1 MSYNVLQ
8 MKRIISI
15 MLCLPLLMTACKNDT
30 EVDNPDSTPITLL
43 ANIGSIGVETR
54 GIGVISDSYASELP
68 VNFARIDQS
77 STDGSYSSYSDAT
90 ALDATRAAGSNKQQ
104 ITFATLQTYLS
115 DATYNSSKFVGW
127 YPRATL
133 TSGAVTFT
141 VDGSTDIMLTNE
153 VTGSPSA
160 KFNQE
165 AQAFTFAHQL
175 TQLQLKVY
183 AESNKAVTD
192 WGTISTIKVKNQQT
206 ACTVTLPNQVTFSDG
221 TESNVPF
228 TGVTSAALPVGSTV
242 NSGYVMIP
250 EVAASGTLTLEIV
263 TTLGGTKNVTL
274 TAPATGGLAKSNAY
288 VYTLKFTQ
296 TSISVV
302 GTAQVGEW
310 ITAATNNYE
319 VDASTGALNLSSNGT
334 ANSYIARPNGV
345 YKFNAT
351 VMGNGA
357 TTAASTI
364 VSASNGTQSAP
375 AIVPSTLAPTAALVV
390 WETGST
396 SGSVIESGSL
406 SLANGYVTFRT
417 TSTSTPGNAV
427 IAVTDGTNILW
438 SWHIW
443 KVNYNPNVEYDTYS
457 RYPAGSSTF
466 KMMKYNLG
474 ATEISNWSGTATNAG
489 DMGLFYQWGR
499 KDPFVGATGWSGT
512 TPVPVTYASGYDYG
526 TTANATAGADASASL
541 AYAVKN
547 PTKFIL
553 NASTT
558 NDWLNATAYTAQCD
572 NLWGNPNAT
581 ATMPNPERGSKSIYD
596 PCPPG
601 WRVPS
606 QESFQIFTQNGV
618 SDGTRNVLGAWAKGW
633 TFYTQAYLSGST
645 SYWPALGYRDY
656 STGTFTNIGSIGYY
670 WSSSSAFSGNASAN
684 FLGFRSGN
692 VYTAISDARGRA
704 FLLRC
709 SQE

>member
-1 MSYNVLQ
+1 

-15 MLCLPLLMTACKNDT
+15 MLFLPLLMTACKNDT

-54 GIGVISDSYASELP
+54 GSGVIDDSYASNLD
-68 VNFARIDQS
+68 VNFARIDQGDNGAYPENDTYPLS
-77 STDGSYSSYSDAT
+77 PYFAST
-90 ALDATRAAGSNKQQ
+90 ALAATRAAGSGNRS
-104 ITFATLQTYLS
+104 ITFATPQTYSL
-115 DATYNSSKFVGW
+115 YNSKFVGW
-127 YPRATL
+127 YPRAAM
-133 TSGAVTFT
+133 TSGAVNFT

-153 VTGSPSA
+153 VEGSSSST
-160 KFNQE
+160 FNSGE
-165 AQAFTFAHQL
+165 NKTFTFAHQL

-192 WGTISTIKVKNQQT
+192 WGTITSIKVTNQQT
-206 ACTVTLPNQVTFSDG
+206 QCNVILPDRVSFVDG
-221 TESNVPF
+221 AESNVAF

-364 VSASNGTQSAP
+364 VSASNGTQSAT
-375 AIVPSTLAPTAALVV
+375 AIVPSTLAPTAAFVV
-390 WETGST
+390 WETGNT

-499 KDPFVGATGWSGT
+499 KDPFVGAAGWSGN
-512 TPVPVTYASGYDYG
+512 TPVPVTYASGYANG
-526 TTANATAGADASASL
+526 TTANSTAGADASASL
-541 AYAVKN
+541 VYAVKN

-553 NASTT
+553 GNSSTF
-558 NDWLNATAYTAQCD
+558 DWLNASDYTAQRD

-581 ATMPNPERGSKSIYD
+581 ATQPNPERGSKSIYD

-606 QESFQIFTQNGV
+606 QESFRIFAEDGDNDGTVNGV
-618 SDGTRNVLGAWAKGW
+618 SGW
-633 TFYTQAYLSGST
+633 VNGYTFYTQSYQSGST
-645 SYWPALGYRDY
+645 SYWPALGYYWDGVL
-656 STGTFTNIGSIGYY
+656 SDLGTNGYY
-670 WSSSSAFSGNASAN
+670 WHSSSNADVSASNMVFSDRYIAPMVGNGRSA
-684 FLGFRSGN
+684 GFA
-692 VYTAISDARGRA
+692 V
-704 FLLRC
+704 RC
-709 SQE
+709 AQE

>member
-1 MSYNVLQ
+1 
-8 MKRIISI
+8 
-15 MLCLPLLMTACKNDT
+15 
-30 EVDNPDSTPITLL
+30 L

-54 GIGVISDSYASELP
+54 GSGVISDSYASELP

-77 STDGSYSSYSDAT
+77 STDGSYSLYSAAT
-90 ALDATRAAGSNKQQ
+90 ALNATRAAGSDKQQ

-127 YPRATL
+127 YPRAAM

-228 TGVTSAALPVGSTV
+228 TGVTSAALPVSNANVV

-263 TTLGGTKNVTL
+263 TSNGGTKTVTL
-274 TAPATGGLAKSNAY
+274 PVTTALAKSNAY

-302 GTAQVGEW
+302 GTAQVGAW

-319 VDASTGALNLSSNGT
+319 VDASTGALNLSNNGT
-334 ANSYIARPNGV
+334 ANSYIARPNGI

-351 VMGNGA
+351 VMGNGV

-364 VSASNGTQSAP
+364 SGQEAP

-390 WETGST
+390 WETGNT

-474 ATEISNWSGTATNAG
+474 ATEISNWSSTATNAG
-489 DMGLFYQWGR
+489 DMGLYYQWGR
-499 KDPFVGATGWSGT
+499 KDPFVGVSGWSNGT
-512 TPVPVTYASGYDYG
+512 RIPVTYTSGYDYG

-558 NDWLNATAYTAQCD
+558 NDWLNATAYTAQRD

-581 ATMPNPERGSKSIYD
+581 ATQPNPERGNKSIYD

-606 QESFQIFTQNGV
+606 QESYRIFTQNGANG
-618 SDGTRNVLGAWAKGW
+618 GTRNISGSWAKGYIL
-633 TFYTQAYLSGST
+633 YTQAYLSGTT
-645 SYWPALGYRDY
+645 SYWPALGILNYLGNFQY
-656 STGTFTNIGSIGYY
+656 ANEVGMY
-670 WSSSSAFSGNASAN
+670 WSSSSHASGNKYASYVDLYIGSISPFATRE
-684 FLGFRSGN
+684 RSNGLS
-692 VYTAISDARGRA
+692 I
-704 FLLRC
+704 RC

>member
-1 MSYNVLQ
+1 
-8 MKRIISI
+8 
-15 MLCLPLLMTACKNDT
+15 
-30 EVDNPDSTPITLL
+30 L

-54 GIGVISDSYASELP
+54 GSGVISDSYASELP

-77 STDGSYSSYSDAT
+77 STDGSYSSYSAST
-90 ALDATRAAGSNKQQ
+90 ALDATRAAGSDKQQ

-115 DATYNSSKFVGW
+115 DATYNSSKLVGW
-127 YPRATL
+127 YPRAAL

-302 GTAQVGEW
+302 GTAQVGAW

-319 VDASTGALNLSSNGT
+319 VDASTGALNLSNNGT

-364 VSASNGTQSAP
+364 GTQTAP
-375 AIVPSTLAPTAALVV
+375 AIVPSTLAPTAAFVV
-390 WETGST
+390 WETGNT

-457 RYPAGSSTF
+457 RYPVGSSTF

-474 ATEISNWSGTATNAG
+474 ATEISNWSSTATNAG
-489 DMGLFYQWGR
+489 DMGLYYQWGR
-499 KDPFVGATGWSGT
+499 KDPFVGVTGWT
-512 TPVPVTYASGYDYG
+512 TTLIPVTYASGYAYG

-553 NASTT
+553 GASTT
-558 NDWLNATAYTAQCD
+558 SDWLNATAYTAQCD

-581 ATMPNPERGSKSIYD
+581 ATQPNPERGSKSIYD

-606 QESFQIFTQNGV
+606 QESFQIFTQNGANG
-618 SDGTRNVLGAWAKGW
+618 GTRNMSGSWGRGYI
-633 TFYTQAYLSGST
+633 FYTQYYLSGST
-645 SYWPALGYRDY
+645 SYWPALGLRNY
-656 STGTFTNIGSIGYY
+656 SGTYEYIGSSGML
-670 WSSSSAFSGNASAN
+670 WSSSSFASGNINAGYFDYYN
-684 FLGFRSGN
+684 GN
-692 VYTAISDARGRA
+692 GAVSPMQTRQRGNS
-704 FLLRC
+704 FPIRC